1 MATSDYE
8 QVPSNYTDVGI
19 ALSGILAYG
28 FGSVTW
34 NLLTTG
40 EFKPKKQ
47 SNTATAVGVV
57 AGLAMVS
64 SRFATVKM
72 RGSPGVYGIGNPPNW
87 Y

>member
-1 MATSDYE
+1 MS
-8 QVPSNYTDVGI
+8 SNNTDLGI

-34 NLLTTG
+34 NLITKG
-40 EFKPKKQ
+40 KFNPKKQ

-57 AGLAMVS
+57 AGLATVS
-64 SRFATVKM
+64 SRLLTVKT

>member
-19 ALSGILAYG
+19 ILGGILAYG
-28 FGSVTW
+28 TGSITW

-40 EFKPKKQ
+40 KFNPKKQ
-47 SNTATAVGVV
+47 SNTATAIGVV
-57 AGLAMVS
+57 AALAVVS
-64 SRFATVKM
+64 SRVLTVKM
-72 RGSPGVYGIGNPPNW
+72 RGSPGVYGIGNPANW